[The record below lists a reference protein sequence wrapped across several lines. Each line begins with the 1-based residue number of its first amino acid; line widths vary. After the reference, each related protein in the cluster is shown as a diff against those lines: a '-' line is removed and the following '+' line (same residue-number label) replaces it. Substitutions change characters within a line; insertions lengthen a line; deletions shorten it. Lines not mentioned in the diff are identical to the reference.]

1 MRQKGQDDWEDE
13 SSKGW
18 HILGEVVC
26 GRALGARVLNGVSTA
41 LVRAVD
47 GDEIELTSSML
58 QAVLASRGSV
68 GGSEMGAG
76 REVISQIFI
85 NI

>member
-26 GRALGARVLNGVSTA
+26 GEERWAQEFLIESRVL
-41 LVRAVD
+41 
-47 GDEIELTSSML
+47 
-58 QAVLASRGSV
+58 
-68 GGSEMGAG
+68 
-76 REVISQIFI
+76 
-85 NI
+85 